1 MGNHYW
7 NAVNGRE
14 FQLPLGASSVPL
26 GKRGALPPPPIP
38 APGRET
44 TLPRMGGNYEN
55 SQWFRSLSA
64 HENTQRGE
72 SAYGLPLVF
81 EGLLPRSNA
90 FLPPRRY
97 GFFSLSL
104 EPRAIELDAFLFF
117 FFLIRVLFICL
128 VFDRLSF
135 SCSIFLF
142 KYFRYHTRVKKREHR
157 VDQLYSIF
165 IEIDGMVGEEE
176 FLISLLFFFKN
187 SNFNYI
193 SKV

>member
-81 EGLLPRSNA
+81 DGLLPRSNA

-97 GFFSLSL
+97 GFFLFLSNL
-104 EPRAIELDAFLFF
+104 VQLNLTLFF
-117 FFLIRVLFICL
+117 FFFWFEFFLFVWFLIDYLFHV
-128 VFDRLSF
+128 VFFFL
-135 SCSIFLF
+135 SIFDIIWGW
-142 KYFRYHTRVKKREHR
+142 KKGN

-165 IEIDGMVGEEE
+165 IEIDGMMSWWGI
-176 FLISLLFFFKN
+176 FNFFVVF
-187 SNFNYI
+187 F
-193 SKV
+193 

>member
-1 MGNHYW
+1 MKCSKWPWVSIAPGCFER
-7 NAVNGRE
+7 AVRKE
-14 FQLPLGASSVPL
+14 RRST
-26 GKRGALPPPPIP
+26 PPPPIPP

-97 GFFSLSL
+97 GFFLFLSNL
-104 EPRAIELDAFLFF
+104 VQLNLTLFFLFF
-117 FFLIRVLFICL
+117 FFLIRILFICL

>member
-81 EGLLPRSNA
+81 DGLLPRSNA

-97 GFFSLSL
+97 GFFLFLSNL
-104 EPRAIELDAFLFF
+104 VQLNLTLFF
-117 FFLIRVLFICL
+117 FFFFWFEFFLFVWFLIDYLFHV
-128 VFDRLSF
+128 VFFFL
-135 SCSIFLF
+135 SIFDII
-142 KYFRYHTRVKKREHR
+142 RGWKKGTSCR
-157 VDQLYSIF
+157 SIIF
-165 IEIDGMVGEEE
+165 DIHWNRWGGI
-176 FLISLLFFFKN
+176 FNFFVVF
-187 SNFNYI
+187 F
-193 SKV
+193 